1 MYLYRYVYM
10 SIFVWIYMLLY
21 VCEHYKELMKG
32 DPVNF
37 NFLPVNI
44 CVYINMYT
52 LVYLYE
58 YICFYMYVGT
68 IKTQWKETQSIS
80 TF

>member
-1 MYLYRYVYM
+1 MYLYRYVYT
-10 SIFVWIYMLLY
+10 SIFVYINMLLY
-21 VCEHYKELMKG
+21 VCENYKDTVKG

-52 LVYLYE
+52 WVHLY
-58 YICFYMYVGT
+58 
-68 IKTQWKETQSIS
+68 K
-80 TF
+80 